1 MHDNAL
7 LLKQFKNNKFMF
19 YLSKILL
26 VVITPIVIQHTF
38 TDSNNEKWKAPESA
52 NKLTNAIPV
61 NPESIEQGKQIFN
74 KLCWT
79 CHGNK
84 GKGDGPA
91 SKSLKP
97 KPADFSTSEFH
108 EQTDGAIFWKITEGR
123 GSMASYKSSLSAK
136 QRWQLVN
143 YLRTLK

>member
-1 MHDNAL
+1 
-7 LLKQFKNNKFMF
+7 MF

-26 VVITPIVIQHTF
+26 VVITPVIFQHSF
-38 TDSNNEKWKAPESA
+38 SDNNNEKWKAPESA
-52 NKLTNAIPV
+52 DKLINAVPS
-61 NPESIEQGKQIFN
+61 NSESIEQGKQIFK

-79 CHGNK
+79 CHGNT

-97 KPADFSTSEFH
+97 KPADFSSLDFN

-123 GSMASYKSSLSAK
+123 GNMASYKSSLSVK

-143 YLRTLK
+143 YLRTLKQIQ